1 MTNSTRRSSGHGP
14 TRSFESG
21 AERSE
26 WEVFGER
33 VARFRAE
40 AGLAHNDLAMREVL
54 SAEELREIESGAT
67 VPARCTVDYLDRRF
81 GAKGRLTNAWARATI
96 STHLVGGASPYEL
109 DTSARTIREFSPG
122 TIPVPL
128 QTHDYGTALR
138 RFAGNTARRGGL
150 WNRSGDLRVVVNET
164 AVRTLVG
171 GAEVMREQLRRLV
184 NAIRGSGLRFQV
196 IPHGVADH
204 PCPMGPFRLLSLGP
218 AYTVAHVVA
227 PYGDGQLIT
236 APSEIQAFS
245 DLFEDL
251 CGAALSVADSLAL
264 LADAANG
271 VEPNPSPKAIG
282 SGSEANRVG
291 GLTTLSTIAR

>member
-1 MTNSTRRSSGHGP
+1 MAGERRGVGGVGGEGAG
-14 TRSFESG
+14 ES
-21 AERSE
+21 ERSE

-33 VARFRAE
+33 VVRFRAE
-40 AGLAHNDLAMREVL
+40 AGLTHDDLAMREVL
-54 SAEELREIESGAT
+54 SAGELREIERGVTA
-67 VPARCTVDYLDRRF
+67 PARCTADYLDRRT

-96 STHLVGGASPYEL
+96 NTHLAGGASPYEL
-109 DTSARTIREFSPG
+109 DTGAKTIREFSPG

-128 QTHDYGTALR
+128 QTHDYCTALG
-138 RFAGNTARRGGL
+138 RFTRDTGRRGGL
-150 WNRSGDLRVVVNET
+150 WNRPGDLRVVVNET
-164 AVRTLVG
+164 TVRTVVG

-196 IPHGVADH
+196 IPHDVADH

-264 LADAANG
+264 LTEAATN
-271 VEPNPSPKAIG
+271 VEPTPSPKAIG
-282 SGSEANRVG
+282 SGNESSHVG
-291 GLTTLSTIAR
+291 GFTTLSTIAR

>member
-1 MTNSTRRSSGHGP
+1 M
-14 TRSFESG
+14 
-21 AERSE
+21 
-26 WEVFGER
+26 FGEW
-33 VARFRAE
+33 VARFRAD
-40 AGLAHNDLAMREVL
+40 AGLTHHDLATREVL
-54 SAEELREIESGAT
+54 SAEELREIESGTTA
-67 VPARCTVDYLDRRF
+67 PARCTATYLDRRF

-96 STHLVGGASPYEL
+96 NTHLAGGASPYEL
-109 DTSARTIREFSPG
+109 DTSAHTIREFSPG
-122 TIPVPL
+122 TVPVPL

-138 RFAGNTARRGGL
+138 RFAGNTGRRGRL

-171 GAEVMREQLRRLV
+171 GAGVMREQLRRLV
-184 NAIRGSGLRFQV
+184 NTIHGSGLHFQV
-196 IPHGVADH
+196 IPNRVADH

-251 CGAALSVADSLAL
+251 CGAALSMADSLTL
-264 LADAANG
+264 LADAASG
-271 VEPNPSPKAIG
+271 LEPNPSPKAIG
-282 SGSEANRVG
+282 RGSETNRVG